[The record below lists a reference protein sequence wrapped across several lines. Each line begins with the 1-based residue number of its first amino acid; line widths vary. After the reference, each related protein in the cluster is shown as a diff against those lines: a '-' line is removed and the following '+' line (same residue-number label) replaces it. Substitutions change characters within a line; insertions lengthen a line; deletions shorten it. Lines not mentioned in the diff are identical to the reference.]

1 MLRFI
6 LCKIR
11 NKKWMILSLLLGNL
25 LMVAIAASSSMY
37 SQAALQRMLTSDLNE
52 YMTETNKYPGN
63 LTVYRDC
70 TIFGEMTSSEYD
82 KIDKGTKI
90 FDEMTDALGVPLL
103 NKGVHYNKPSI
114 ICHHE
119 TVQDGEENLR
129 LKASAYSDLADHVN
143 MISGEMYGSEIVD
156 NTFDIVVNEKTFV
169 EQKLMMG
176 EIITIDSL
184 KDKAGNPY
192 KMRVAGVFECKDL
205 QDTYWISNPNIWKN
219 VCMMDVDLFLQL
231 FVDPERQNVNYNME
245 WYAVLDYSAMRGDKA
260 QAYLDTLEHYIQK
273 FDAMR
278 IRNITAVFSP
288 VLESFVVQSQK
299 LNTTIWILQL
309 PILVLLVSFIF
320 MVSRQMLEMEQNEI
334 SIYKSRGANK
344 KQIVGLY
351 LVQSSLIAAVS
362 LVGGLWLGVF
372 MCNMLGASNS
382 FLEFVKRT
390 ALPVEVGTKSI
401 LLAIVA
407 AIFSIGTMV
416 LPVIRYANVNIVD
429 HKRKKNREGKAPV
442 WQLIGLDVILIAI
455 SGYFLYQFDQQKE
468 FLAQQIADGGSLDPF
483 LYMCSSLF
491 MVGMALLILRI
502 FPWIVKIIFWMGKKW
517 WSPAM
522 YSSFLRI
529 IRTRSNQGFLMVFL
543 ILTVSMGIY
552 NAQAARTINANGQDK
567 IQYVN
572 GAELVLQ
579 ESWKTVGGGSSSGPE
594 ASSGGDAA
602 YVEPSFE
609 KYLQMDDIESITK
622 VLVDNKVSVSVS
634 DGRVRNATVMGI
646 NTKEFGET
654 AIFKEDL
661 LPVHYHEY
669 LNAISQNAQ
678 AVLVST
684 NFHETFGFQVG
695 DVLVYSNQSGENV
708 RGIIYGF
715 VDYWPTYAR
724 KVRTKGSDG
733 IYTER
738 ENYLIVAHMA
748 QLQSAWGVTPYQV
761 WIKTN
766 GSTQFIYDYAQ
777 ENDTKFSVFKDTN
790 AELIALKNDPIFQG
804 TNGIL
809 TIGFICILVLCA
821 MGFLIYWIL
830 SIQSR
835 TLQFGIFRAMG
846 MSMGE
851 VFAMLLNEQ
860 FYITGVSIGAGIGVG
875 ILASKLFVPMI
886 QIAYSSADQVIPLE
900 IVSESSD
907 YVRLFAVI
915 GVAIFVCLGILGWLI
930 SKIKIS
936 QALKLGED

>member
-25 LMVAIAASSSMY
+25 LMVAITASSSMY
-37 SQAALQRMLTSDLNE
+37 SQAALQRMLTNNLGE
-52 YMTETNKYPGN
+52 YMAENNKYPG
-63 LTVYRDC
+63 TITIYRDC

-82 KIDKGTKI
+82 KIDKGTMLL
-90 FDEMTDALGVPLL
+90 DEMTEELRVPLL
-103 NKGVHYNKPSI
+103 NKGIHYHKPSVVG
-114 ICHHE
+114 HHE
-119 TVQDGEENLR
+119 TAQDGEENLR
-129 LKASAYSDLADHVN
+129 LKASAYTDLEDHVN
-143 MISGEMYGSEIVD
+143 MISGQMYTAEIVD
-156 NTFDIVVNEKTFV
+156 NIFDIVVNEKTFV

-184 KDKAGNPY
+184 KDKSGAPY
-192 KMRVAGVFECKDL
+192 KMRVAGVFECKDP
-205 QDTYWISNPNIWKN
+205 QDTYWIANPNSWKN
-219 VCMMDVDLFLQL
+219 VCMMDDAVFLAL
-231 FVDPERQNVNYNME
+231 FVDPERMNVNYNME
-245 WYAVLDYSAMRGDKA
+245 WFAVLDYGQMRGDRA
-260 QAYLDTLEHYIQK
+260 QEYMDILEKYIQK
-273 FDAMR
+273 YDAMK
-278 IRNITAVFSP
+278 IRNITPLFVP
-288 VLESFVVQSQK
+288 VLEDFLVQAQK

-309 PILVLLVSFIF
+309 PILVLLISFIF

-344 KQIVGLY
+344 GQIVGLY
-351 LVQSSLIAAVS
+351 LLQSLLIAGVS
-362 LVGGLWLGVF
+362 LAGGLWLGVF

-390 ALPVEVGTKSI
+390 ALPVEVGSQAV
-401 LLAIVA
+401 LLAVIA
-407 AIFSIGTMV
+407 ALFSVGTMV
-416 LPVIRYANVNIVD
+416 FPVIRYANVNIVD
-429 HKRKKNREGKAPV
+429 HKRKKNRAGKAPV
-442 WQLIGLDVILIAI
+442 WQLVGLDVILIAVAV
-455 SGYFLYQFDQQKE
+455 YFLYQFNQQKE
-468 FLAQQIADGGSLDPF
+468 YLAQQIADGGSLDPF

-491 MVGMALLILRI
+491 MVGVALLILRI
-502 FPWIVKIIFWMGKKW
+502 FPWVVKFIFWTGKKM
-517 WSPAM
+517 WSPAL

-579 ESWKTVGGGSSSGPE
+579 ESWKNIDGGLGTSGSE
-594 ASSGGDAA
+594 DAV

-609 KYLQMDDIESITK
+609 KYLQMDGIESITK
-622 VLVDNKVSVSVS
+622 VLVENKVSVSV
-634 DGRVRNATVMGI
+634 DGGRVRNATVMGI
-646 NTKEFGET
+646 HTKEFGET
-654 AIFKEDL
+654 ALFKEEL
-661 LPVHYHEY
+661 LPIHYNEY
-669 LNAISQNAQ
+669 LNAISQNSQ
-678 AVLVST
+678 AILVSS
-684 NFHETFGFQVG
+684 NFHENFGYQVG
-695 DVLVYSNQSGENV
+695 DVLVYSNQAGENL

-715 VDYWPTYAR
+715 VDYWPAYVP
-724 KVRTKGSDG
+724 KVRAKGTDG

-738 ENYLIVAHMA
+738 ENYLIVAHLA
-748 QLQSAWGVTPYQV
+748 QIQSSWGITPYQV

-766 GSTQFIYDYAQ
+766 GSTQFIYDFA
-777 ENDTKFSVFKDTN
+777 EETDTKFTVFKDTT

-860 FYITGVSIGAGIGVG
+860 LFITGVSIGAGIGVG
-875 ILASKLFVPMI
+875 ILTSRVFVPLI
-886 QIAYSSADQVIPLE
+886 QIASSSADQVIPLE